1 MIRSIFK
8 FLNSPFSLFFRLAM
22 CGQAVKDSGYLVL
35 LNSRENLDWLCENAD
50 VILNLLHIH
59 VNITAK

>member
-1 MIRSIFK
+1 
-8 FLNSPFSLFFRLAM
+8 M
-22 CGQAVKDSGYLVL
+22 CGQALEDSGDEVL
-35 LNSRENLDWLCENAD
+35 LKSREELDWLCENAD